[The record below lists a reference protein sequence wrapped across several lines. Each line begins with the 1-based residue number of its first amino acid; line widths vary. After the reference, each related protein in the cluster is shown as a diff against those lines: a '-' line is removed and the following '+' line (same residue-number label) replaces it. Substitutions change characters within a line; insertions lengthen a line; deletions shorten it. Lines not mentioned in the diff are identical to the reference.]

1 MSYYQLCSSV
11 AVGPKINGKAKAGES
26 DVQKNKIRG
35 ELNTFLSVGAAAG
48 MESNEFVCV
57 CVVVPVDVFSSNS
70 DWSGFY
76 EFLGKRQVTTV
87 TVNGFNAT
95 TGRVNVTLLEQSGV
109 QIKLAGKQ
117 QPQQQCTIQTT
128 LPHCIIEMVSVNP
141 CLL

>member
-1 MSYYQLCSSV
+1 MCV
-11 AVGPKINGKAKAGES
+11 
-26 DVQKNKIRG
+26 
-35 ELNTFLSVGAAAG
+35 
-48 MESNEFVCV
+48 FVV
-57 CVVVPVDVFSSNS
+57 LVPVDVFSSNS

-117 QPQQQCTIQTT
+117 QLQQQCTLQTT
-128 LPHCIIEMVSVNP
+128 LSHCIIEMVSVNP